1 MAKKLGLGRGLDALL
16 GSTPATALMGSDIM
30 SLRELPIEQIQRG
43 RYQPRDNMNQD
54 ALAELAESIRSQ
66 GVVQPLVVRQL
77 GPEKYEIIAG
87 ERRWRAAQM
96 AGLRE
101 VPCVLRDATDKVALA
116 IALIENI
123 QREDLTPLEEARAL
137 ERLRLDFELTHQEVA
152 DAVGRSRASVSNLLR
167 LMDLNEEVKTYLESG
182 KIEMGHA
189 RALLGLEGQAQ
200 TDAAVRVVTQELT
213 VRQTEELVRKCQQR
227 PIGHAPAAV
236 RDPDIMRLERNLSEK
251 LGAKVLI
258 QTRGKKGR
266 LVIQYHSLEE
276 LEGILAHIN

>member
-16 GSTPATALMGSDIM
+16 GSTPAIALMGSDAM

-54 ALAELAESIRSQ
+54 ALTELAESIRSQ
-66 GVVQPLVVRQL
+66 GIVQPLVVRQL

-200 TDAAVRVVTQELT
+200 TDAAVRVVMQELT
-213 VRQTEELVRKCQQR
+213 VRQTEELVRKWQQR
-227 PIGHAPAAV
+227 PMSHAPAAV

-276 LEGILAHIN
+276 LDGILAHIS

>member
-16 GSTPATALMGSDIM
+16 GSTPAIALMGSDAM

-54 ALAELAESIRSQ
+54 GLTELAESIRSQ
-66 GVVQPLVVRQL
+66 GIVQPLVVRQL

-200 TDAAVRVVTQELT
+200 TDAAVRVVMQELT
-213 VRQTEELVRKCQQR
+213 VRQTEELVRKWQQR
-227 PIGHAPAAV
+227 PMSHAPAAV

-276 LEGILAHIN
+276 LDGILAHIS

>member
-1 MAKKLGLGRGLDALL
+1 VAKKLGLGRGLDALL
-16 GSTPATALMGSDIM
+16 GSTPPTALMGSDGM
-30 SLRELPIEQIQRG
+30 SLRKLPIEQIQRG
-43 RYQPRDNMNQD
+43 RYQPRENMNQD
-54 ALAELAESIRSQ
+54 ALTELAESIRSQ

-167 LMDLNEEVKTYLESG
+167 LMDLNEEVKALLESG

-213 VRQTEELVRKCQQR
+213 VRQTEEMVRKWQQR
-227 PIGHAPAAV
+227 PLSHAPASV
-236 RDPDIMRLERNLSEK
+236 RDPDIIHLERNLSEK

-276 LEGILAHIN
+276 LDGILARIH